1 MFPGSF
7 PSISAMAVLPI
18 VVILVC
24 LQEVSSALFY
34 SAILANLS
42 DTNILRFKSQLL
54 LGVGYPW
61 VAVDGCV
68 FLIELCSTCCQ
79 CTEMHLISVS

>member
-1 MFPGSF
+1 MV
-7 PSISAMAVLPI
+7 VLPI

-42 DTNILRFKSQLL
+42 VTNILRFKSQLL
-54 LGVGYPW
+54 LGMGYPW

-68 FLIELCSTCCQ
+68 FFIELCSTCCQ
-79 CTEMHLISVS
+79 CTEMYLISVT